1 MTDLVFF
8 LKDYPDPKLLTEL
21 EWPSETKL
29 IGIGPGDLS
38 STAFSSLA
46 ASLKDA
52 EGRILPNLL
61 DKYAPGVEV
70 GRIAFVGF
78 SAAFG
83 LLDPLARN
91 AADRAAISAYLL
103 LDATFDGFGSKHG
116 KPGYV
121 AFGEEAAR
129 GERLLVT
136 TTANTATWDP
146 VAKKA
151 AHLTGTESWELVWN
165 DLVAEGFSENDIA
178 PREPLPPPDG
188 GAHQLGR
195 LLFWYEYVKSN
206 GESQIAHQDMGKLR
220 KPLLEAYL
228 VPYWK
233 GELGGGAFA
242 DLMKAAII
250 GGFAIAA
257 YRWWK
262 KRKG

>member
-21 EWPSETKL
+21 DWPDETKL

-52 EGRILPNLL
+52 DGRILPNLL
-61 DKYAPGVEV
+61 EKYAPGVTP

-83 LLDPLARN
+83 LLDPLARHPE
-91 AADRAAISAYLL
+91 DRAAISAYLL
-103 LDATFDGFGSKHG
+103 LDATFDGFGAKHG

-121 AFGEEAAR
+121 EFGRDAAR

-136 TTANTATWDP
+136 TTANTATWN
-146 VAKKA
+146 AAEGKA
-151 AHLTGTESWELVWN
+151 AHLTGNESWSLVWA
-165 DLVAEGFSENDIA
+165 DLEAEGFSERDIA
-178 PREPLPPPDG
+178 PREPMPAPDG
-188 GAHQLGR
+188 GAHQLGS
-195 LLFWYEYVKSN
+195 LLFWYEYVKDN
-206 GESQIAHQDMGKLR
+206 GESQVAHQDMGKLR
-220 KPLLEAYL
+220 RPLLEAYL
-228 VPYWK
+228 IPYWR
-233 GELGGGAFA
+233 GELGSNMGTLIAYA
-242 DLMKAAII
+242 MI
-250 GGFAIAA
+250 GGLVVAG

-262 KRKG
+262 KRRR